1 MAGSTDCILEAM
13 KMKNLHSR
21 LSEYSSHDTCLI
33 TMTIPPNHLI
43 SKATALLT
51 KELGTAANI
60 KSESNR
66 AAVKDAIKKLRV
78 RLESYSQT
86 PKNGLVLFSGT
97 VSSEETGHKK
107 TLVESVTPP
116 KEVLSSIYTCGK
128 RFDTSVLE
136 EKEPDFSETHGF
148 VVINGESAIFG
159 LQKGVRLQTLWKTS
173 VDLPKKHRRG
183 GQSALRFDRQREE
196 KRHNFLRKVTD
207 SAKTHFLQNNLPN
220 CAGLILAGTANLK
233 NELKNLLDPRL
244 QKIVLKVVD
253 TSYGGEAGFKEAV
266 RASADL
272 LSATRFGREKK
283 VLENFFQKLARE
295 SEGVCYGIENVATA
309 LENGALDTLIIHEAF
324 DTICEKNGTSS
335 DKNFQWF
342 ADRHALFKTKIE
354 IITGMSGE
362 CVQFVNGF
370 CGIGGL
376 TRYNWDHDYSDSAED
391 GSD

>member
-33 TMTIPPNHLI
+33 TMTIPPNHL
-43 SKATALLT
+43 
-51 KELGTAANI
+51 
-60 KSESNR
+60 
-66 AAVKDAIKKLRV
+66 
-78 RLESYSQT
+78 
-86 PKNGLVLFSGT
+86 
-97 VSSEETGHKK
+97 
-107 TLVESVTPP
+107 
-116 KEVLSSIYTCGK
+116 
-128 RFDTSVLE
+128 
-136 EKEPDFSETHGF
+136 
-148 VVINGESAIFG
+148 
-159 LQKGVRLQTLWKTS
+159 TS